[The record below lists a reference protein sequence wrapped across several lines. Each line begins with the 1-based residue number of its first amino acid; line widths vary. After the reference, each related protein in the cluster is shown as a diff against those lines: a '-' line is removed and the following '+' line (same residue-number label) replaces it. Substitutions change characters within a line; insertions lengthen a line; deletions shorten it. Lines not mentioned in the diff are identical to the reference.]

1 MPSSYS
7 VNLLL
12 ELMADGENSGLWG
25 DITNDNLEILGR
37 AISGVTTLSLSGT
50 TTTLTTLQGT
60 LSEGHFAVLELG
72 GSPTG
77 TNTITISPNT
87 IDRVYLVKNGS
98 GQDALFTQGSGG
110 NVTVPNGRSAIIFC
124 DGAGATAKVT
134 ELTEDFLRGA
144 NNLSDV
150 ADAPTA
156 LTNLGITA
164 TAAEI
169 NVLDG
174 ATLDISAV
182 TATAAE
188 VNVLD
193 GITATT
199 AELNILDGVTAT
211 AAEINVLDGI
221 TATTAEL
228 NILDGVTATAA
239 EVNVLDGITA
249 TTAELNILDGVTAT
263 AAEINILDGVTATTA
278 ELNTL
283 DGITATTAEL
293 NTTDGVTSPI
303 QAQLDALDT
312 LITDRGVPAGA
323 VQAFARNTA
332 PTSWLKADGAAVSRT
347 TYATLFAA
355 IGTTF
360 GAGDGSTTF
369 NLPDLRGEFLRGWD
383 DGRGVDSGR
392 IFGSAQGDA
401 IRNITGVITDIRVRL
416 NGIFTASGA
425 FSGVT
430 GATSGDANAG
440 SAPTADF
447 TFDASQQVPTA
458 GENRPRNMA
467 LLYCIKT

>member
-12 ELMADGENSGLWG
+12 ELMADGENSALWG

-98 GQDALFTQGSGG
+98 GQDAVFTQGSGG

-124 DGAGATAKVT
+124 NGAGSTAKVT

-211 AAEINVLDGI
+211 AAEIN
-221 TATTAEL
+221 
-228 NILDGVTATAA
+228 
-239 EVNVLDGITA
+239 
-249 TTAELNILDGVTAT
+249 
-263 AAEINILDGVTATTA
+263 ILDGVTATTA

-312 LITDRGVPAGA
+312 LITDQGVPAGA

-430 GATSGDANAG
+430 GATSGDAFAG
-440 SAPTADF
+440 SAPTANF

>member
-12 ELMADGENSGLWG
+12 ELMADGENSALWG

-98 GQDALFTQGSGG
+98 GQDAVFTQGSGG

-124 DGAGATAKVT
+124 NGAGATAKVT

-188 VNVLD
+188 V
-193 GITATT
+193 
-199 AELNILDGVTAT
+199 
-211 AAEINVLDGI
+211 NVLDGI

-303 QAQLDALDT
+303 QAQLDALDA
-312 LITDRGVPAGA
+312 LITDQVVPAGA

-430 GATSGDANAG
+430 GATSGDAFAG
-440 SAPTADF
+440 SAPTANF

>member
-239 EVNVLDGITA
+239 E
-249 TTAELNILDGVTAT
+249 
-263 AAEINILDGVTATTA
+263 INILDGVTATTA